1 MKAKRVNTL
10 VYHTIVVVIGIMM
23 VYPLVWMVMS
33 SFKPSS
39 TIFLT
44 ANKLYTGEITLINYF
59 NGWKGFSHTTFLTFY
74 KNTILVT
81 ALASA
86 GSLLASPCIA
96 YGLSRLNFPGRKL
109 IFSLMLLTM
118 MLPEQ
123 VLMIPQYL
131 WFNTLGW
138 VNSYRPLIIPYFFG
152 IQGFFIYLMMNFIS
166 GIPHDL
172 DEAAKIDGC
181 SFYSIFTHIIMPLV
195 KPALATTM
203 IFSFIYRWNDYMSP
217 LLYLKRTDKYTISLA
232 LKLFCDQTSN
242 SDYGA
247 LFAMSTLSL
256 VPIFIIF
263 ASMQRYLTEGIS
275 TSGLK
280 G

>member
-1 MKAKRVNTL
+1 MNKKKIFNII
-10 VYHTIVVVIGIMM
+10 YHIIIIAIGIVM

-33 SFKPSS
+33 SFKPSNIIFS
-39 TIFLT
+39 TADQLISGDMSF
-44 ANKLYTGEITLINYF
+44 INYIK
-59 NGWKGFSHTTFLTFY
+59 GWKGFSHTTFLTFY
-74 KNTILVT
+74 KNTIFVT
-81 ALASA
+81 GFATL
-86 GSLLASPCIA
+86 GSLLVSPLIA
-96 YGLSRLNFPGRKL
+96 FGLARLNFPGRKI
-109 IFSLMLLTM
+109 IFALMLLTM

-138 VNSYRPLIIPYFFG
+138 VNSYRPLIIPYYFG
-152 IQGFFIYLMMNFIS
+152 FQGFFIYLMMNFIS
-166 GIPHDL
+166 GLPHDL

-181 SFYSIFTHIIMPLV
+181 SYYTIYSHIILPLI
-195 KPALATTM
+195 KPALATTA

-217 LLYLKRTDKYTISLA
+217 LLYLKRTEKYTISLA
-232 LKLFCDQTSN
+232 LKLFTDQTSN

-247 LFAMSTLSL
+247 LFAMSALSL
-256 VPIFIIF
+256 LPIFIIF
-263 ASMQRYLTEGIS
+263 ACMQKYLTEGIS